1 MAPEVVRG
9 DLYGFAAD
17 IWSVGIV
24 LLELVNGNAP
34 YVSLSPQNECD
45 AMDDSCLGFF
55 YDC

>member
-45 AMDDSCLGFF
+45 AMDVSCLGFF